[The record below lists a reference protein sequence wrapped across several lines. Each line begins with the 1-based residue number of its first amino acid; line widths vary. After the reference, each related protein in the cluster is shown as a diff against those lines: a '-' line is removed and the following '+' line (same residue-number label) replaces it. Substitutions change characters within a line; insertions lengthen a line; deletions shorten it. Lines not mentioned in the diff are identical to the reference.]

1 MKCEGLSLKSGANI
15 KHSWCI
21 SDPTTGRVNV
31 ISSFQGRLTNK
42 YIVSRLDSID
52 FDSKEIL
59 KNIGLDDRFPKTN
72 VINNKS
78 SDMEI
83 EEYFSQLDKDT
94 LDKLYKV
101 YEMDFVLFNYT
112 IDAFYP
118 LVKNKTENIM
128 SNWANA
134 DIVLTNINLLMI
146 TQTRMKFINVYC

>member
-1 MKCEGLSLKSGANI
+1 MHFHNAPPSYD
-15 KHSWCI
+15 SWCI

-59 KNIGLDDRFPKTN
+59 KNIGLEDRFPKTN

-118 LVKNKTENIM
+118 LVKNKTDYVM

-134 DIVLTNINLLMI
+134 DIFHTNINLLMI
-146 TQTRMKFINVYC
+146 TQTRMNLINEYY

>member
-1 MKCEGLSLKSGANI
+1 MYICLVTVPIHFYDENMFGLVDLQAFYKVGRHAFPQCPPPSYDSR
-15 KHSWCI
+15 CI

-59 KNIGLDDRFPKTN
+59 KNIGLEDRFPKTN
-72 VINNKS
+72 VVNNKS

-83 EEYFSQLDKDT
+83 EEYFSQLDKET

-118 LVKNKTENIM
+118 LVKNKTENIR
-128 SNWANA
+128 SN
-134 DIVLTNINLLMI
+134 
-146 TQTRMKFINVYC
+146 